1 MRPAPPAGHGRALR
15 HGKDFG
21 RAARS
26 VGNRE
31 LRQPRTRLTGK
42 PVTESNLSLCAPAQI
57 PAQCMLCLALM
68 SYADM
73 RCVVVASVRGQAG
86 CGSDGRL
93 LQPARGQ
100 QQPDSASK
108 DHGQILNHTTRVRA
122 PVSVPSATLSP
133 RSAWPSS
140 VISSPPQPGSTRPTR
155 ASGLINTSQQI
166 GGAIGLSVSTTIA
179 ADHTAA
185 LLHSGHRPAVALTAG
200 FHDAFAVTGAL
211 VLAAVA
217 VAAAL
222 IRRQPAALGTAPHHL
237 GAAASRSWQPFQP
250 ARHVAWRSGGFS
262 WFAQPVG
269 HAGRVRQAAAVP
281 AGKPARAGLVKGS
294 PLPRGLA
301 AGRGRVR

>member
-42 PVTESNLSLCAPAQI
+42 PVTESNLSLCAPAQK
-57 PAQCMLCLALM
+57 PAQCMLCLAQM

-140 VISSPPQPGSTRPTR
+140 VTSSPPQPGSTRPTR

-166 GGAIGLSVSTTIA
+166 GGAIGLAVTTTIA
-179 ADHTAA
+179 ADRTAA
-185 LLHSGHRPAVALTAG
+185 LLHSGHPPAVALTAG
-200 FHDAFAVTGAL
+200 FHDAFAITGAL
-211 VLAAVA
+211 ALAAAAVA
-217 VAAAL
+217 ATL
-222 IRRQPAALGTAPHHL
+222 IRRRQPAALGAPPRV
-237 GAAASRSWQPFQP
+237 SP
-250 ARHVAWRSGGFS
+250 AV
-262 WFAQPVG
+262 PP
-269 HAGRVRQAAAVP
+269 RVSPAQAAT
-281 AGKPARAGLVKGS
+281 GQNLSSGDHDER
-294 PLPRGLA
+294 
-301 AGRGRVR
+301 

>member
-1 MRPAPPAGHGRALR
+1 
-15 HGKDFG
+15 
-21 RAARS
+21 
-26 VGNRE
+26 
-31 LRQPRTRLTGK
+31 
-42 PVTESNLSLCAPAQI
+42 
-57 PAQCMLCLALM
+57 
-68 SYADM
+68 
-73 RCVVVASVRGQAG
+73 
-86 CGSDGRL
+86 
-93 LQPARGQ
+93 
-100 QQPDSASK
+100 
-108 DHGQILNHTTRVRA
+108 
-122 PVSVPSATLSP
+122 
-133 RSAWPSS
+133 
-140 VISSPPQPGSTRPTR
+140 
-155 ASGLINTSQQI
+155 LINTSQQI